1 MSQNRRTYLIRR
13 LSTGEVTLEEARE
26 LFQVMQQ
33 EADDLRAALLQAAP
47 PPSPKAAPGT
57 SSRAP
62 AGGTPTS
69 GGLGMNLEELLLFA
83 GPAAGILAAIM
94 KRSQEP
100 R

>member
-1 MSQNRRTYLIRR
+1 MSQNRRTYLMRR

-33 EADDLRAALLQAAP
+33 EADDLRAALVQVAP
-47 PPSPKAAPGT
+47 PPPPPGT
-57 SSRAP
+57 PGTTSKSP
-62 AGGTPTS
+62 VGGTPAS